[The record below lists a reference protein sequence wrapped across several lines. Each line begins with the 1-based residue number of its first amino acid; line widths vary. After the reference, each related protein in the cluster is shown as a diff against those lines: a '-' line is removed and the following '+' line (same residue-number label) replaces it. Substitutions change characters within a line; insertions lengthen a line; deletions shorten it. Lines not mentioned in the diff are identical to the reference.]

1 MLFRLLLISMIAVY
15 FSTSS
20 LFAQQANSAQNDPG
34 SGSPAFKALVL
45 SGQLIAYGR
54 NNHDALA
61 LILAA
66 GMRKKL
72 ALNYVQRQ
80 ATEDESNSTNISS
93 DAIEVILAEATKT
106 ANGNEGYL
114 DLIEDVR
121 ANTLKGKSDGPAYN
135 IRTIKA
141 RGKNNYRNI
150 EFSGGQYAEI
160 YVEGSGRANLD
171 LFIYDAKGRLV
182 CSDTDPSDI
191 NYCGW
196 TPPANGAYLV
206 TIINKSNRSNRYSL
220 MTN

>member
-1 MLFRLLLISMIAVY
+1 MFFRLLTISIIAVF
-15 FSTSS
+15 FSISS
-20 LFAQQANSAQNDPG
+20 SNAQSVKIMQNDPNTG
-34 SGSPAFKALVL
+34 SAAFKALAL

-66 GMRKKL
+66 SMRKGL
-72 ALNYVQRQ
+72 ALKFVQRK
-80 ATEDESNSTNISS
+80 AAEDEAENANASV
-93 DAIEVILAEATKT
+93 DAVEVILAEATKF
-106 ANGNEGYL
+106 ADGNESYL
-114 DLIEDVR
+114 ELIEDVR
-121 ANTLKGKSDGPAYN
+121 AMASKGKSDGPAYN

-171 LFIYDAKGRLV
+171 LFIYDAKGRLI
-182 CSDTDPSDI
+182 CTDTDPSDI

-196 TPPANGAYLV
+196 TPPANGTYLV
-206 TIINKSNRSNRYSL
+206 TIVNKSNRTNRYSL